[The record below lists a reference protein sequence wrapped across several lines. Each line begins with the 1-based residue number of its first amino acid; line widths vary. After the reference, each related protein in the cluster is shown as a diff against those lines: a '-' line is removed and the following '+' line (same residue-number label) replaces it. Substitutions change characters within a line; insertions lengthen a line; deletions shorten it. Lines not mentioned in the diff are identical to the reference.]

1 MTKKVMMT
9 EEQAKSLAAGADDTS
24 TRRLRDR
31 IHNLASRGK
40 TYSTPAD
47 TTPWRTVDM
56 AASVAGG
63 AGGGSRRPG
72 KRSVPSLGNYDEKL
86 RAMASQGVTPEVAA
100 VKLGISIEAVRGAYR
115 RLGLGKGK

>member
-9 EEQAKSLAAGADDTS
+9 EKQAINLASGADDTS
-24 TRRLRDR
+24 TQRLRDR
-31 IHNLASRGK
+31 IHNLSGK

-72 KRSVPSLGNYDEKL
+72 KRPVPSLGNYDENL